1 MMENKRLVKIP
12 IPEPFKELLK
22 PHRYKIFYG
31 GRGGAKSWSVAR
43 ALLIKAI
50 ERRCRIICARE
61 FQNSIRESVHALL
74 DEQIRTLGIDD
85 LFTVQER
92 TILGTNGSEFV
103 FLGLKANIHSVKS
116 FEGADI
122 LWIEE
127 GQTTSRESLDI
138 IIPTIRK
145 EGSEIWITMNIETE
159 EDPVKTLLIDDP
171 PPGAYVRKVN
181 FDENRHMSATLE
193 AVRQEALRKI
203 ETAKSEKERAQAQAD
218 YDHVWLGFP
227 KRLTDAM
234 VLKRWEIREFSIPA
248 NVRWYY
254 GADWGFANDPTAL
267 VRCFINGR
275 NLCISDEAYGYKV
288 ELDETPKLFDTV
300 PDSRKWPIIAD
311 SARPE
316 TISFMNRQGFR
327 VFPAEK
333 WPGSV
338 EDGIAHLNAYE
349 RILIHPRC
357 VNAADE
363 ARKYS
368 YKVDRMTGA
377 VLPVLVDKWN
387 HIWDAV
393 RYSLGSEIKRRGS
406 VVAMPSGLMGR

>member
-1 MMENKRLVKIP
+1 MTETKRVVKIP
-12 IPEPFKELLK
+12 LPEPFKELLK
-22 PHRYKIFYG
+22 PHRYKVFYG
-31 GRGGAKSWSVAR
+31 GRGGAKSWSFAR
-43 ALLIKAI
+43 GLLIKAI
-50 ERRCRIICARE
+50 EKRRRIICARE
-61 FQNSIRESVHALL
+61 YQVSIRESVHALL
-74 DEQIRTLGIDD
+74 DEQIRILDLGD
-85 LFTVQER
+85 FFQVQER
-92 TILGTNGSEFV
+92 AINGSNGSEFL
-103 FLGLKANIHSVKS
+103 FMGLKQNIHSAKS

-127 GQTTSRESLDI
+127 GQTTSKESLDI

-145 EGSEIWITMNIETE
+145 EGSEIWISLNLETE
-159 EDPVKTLLIDDP
+159 EDPVKTRFIDVLDP
-171 PPGAYVRKVN
+171 DVYVRKVN
-181 FDENRHMSATLE
+181 YDENRYMSSTLE
-193 AVRQEALRKI
+193 AERIRDLRKV

-234 VLKRWEIREFSIPA
+234 VLKRWEIREFAIPS

-254 GADWGFANDPTAL
+254 GADWGFASDPTAL
-267 VRCFINGR
+267 VRCFIDGR
-275 NLCISDEAYGYKV
+275 NLFISDEAYGYKV

-316 TISFMNRQGFR
+316 TISHMCRQGFR

-338 EDGIAHLNAYE
+338 EDGIAHLNSYE

-357 VNAADE
+357 PNFADE

-377 VLPVLVDKWN
+377 VLPVLVDKYN
-387 HIWDAV
+387 HLVDSV
-393 RYSLGSEIKRRGS
+393 RYALGSEIKRRS
-406 VVAMPSGLMGR
+406 AAVAIPSGLMGR

>member
-1 MMENKRLVKIP
+1 MTATERRIRIP
-12 IPEPFKELLK
+12 IPPPFLELLK
-22 PHRYKIFYG
+22 PHRYKVFYG
-31 GRGGAKSWSVAR
+31 GRGGAKSWSFAR
-43 ALLIKAI
+43 GLLIKAI
-50 ERRCRIICARE
+50 EKRRRIICARE
-61 FQNSIRESVHALL
+61 YQVSIRESVHALL
-74 DEQIRTLGIDD
+74 DEQIRILDLGD
-85 LFTVQER
+85 FFQVQER
-92 TILGTNGSEFV
+92 AINGSNGSEFL
-103 FLGLKANIHSVKS
+103 FMGLKQNIHSAKS

-127 GQTTSRESLDI
+127 GQTTSKESLDI

-145 EGSEIWITMNIETE
+145 EGSEIWISLNLETE
-159 EDPVKTLLIDDP
+159 EDPVKTRFIDVLDP
-171 PPGAYVRKVN
+171 DVYVRKVN
-181 FDENRHMSATLE
+181 YDENRYMSSTLE
-193 AVRQEALRKI
+193 AERIRDLRKV

-234 VLKRWEIREFSIPA
+234 VLKRWEIREFAIPS

-254 GADWGFANDPTAL
+254 GADWGFASDPTAL
-267 VRCFINGR
+267 VRCFIDGR

-338 EDGIAHLNAYE
+338 EDGIAHLNSYE

>member
-1 MMENKRLVKIP
+1 MTATERRIRIP
-12 IPEPFKELLK
+12 LPAPFKELLK
-22 PHRYKIFYG
+22 PHRYKVFYG
-31 GRGGAKSWSVAR
+31 GRGSAKSWSVAR

-92 TILGTNGSEFV
+92 TILGTNSSEFV

-127 GQTTSRESLDI
+127 GQTTSKESLDI

-145 EGSEIWITMNIETE
+145 EGSEIWITMNLETE

-171 PPGAYVRKVN
+171 PPGCYVRKVN

-193 AVRQEALRKI
+193 SVRQEALRKI

-248 NVRWYY
+248 HVRWYY

-288 ELDETPKLFDTV
+288 ELDETPRLFDTV

-338 EDGIAHLNAYE
+338 EDGIAHLNSYE

-377 VLPVLVDKWN
+377 VLPVLVEKYD

-406 VVAMPSGLMGR
+406 VVAMPSGMMGR